1 MVATRRREVGPAMA
15 GISSAPPPRGDGRWV
30 LGRRDADALL
40 GEGEEREREKKWKR
54 WEEAVTRGGARRGG
68 EHAARAAARHG
79 RPMGHG

>member
-1 MVATRRREVGPAMA
+1 MA